1 MGLIQEILADPC
13 NSDQFYH
20 VMMFLL
26 DYSISNYDD
35 NEDVQELLN
44 EIVLLIGYF
53 GLQNQSNQDLL
64 RKGQGTQNIINKL
77 ANLPY
82 NFYMGNNVEKDA
94 LMPTLISVVYKNK
107 PNLMILA
114 QEMS

>member
-1 MGLIQEILADPC
+1 M
-13 NSDQFYH
+13 
-20 VMMFLL
+20 
-26 DYSISNYDD
+26 ISHYDD

-53 GLQNQSNQDLL
+53 ALQNEKNQDLL

-82 NFYMGNNVEKDA
+82 NFYMGHSVEKDA

-107 PNLMILA
+107 PNLDVLGIEISLEILTEYLENEINTNQCA
-114 QEMS
+114 N